1 MSPADGACLHTVVPQ
16 PQLDEKKEVAVS
28 IKDRMRTLL
37 NGDGAHDAHT
47 APVDEVLRAGAPA
60 PSIDR
65 QVEMLA
71 ALGLTLREHVTAES
85 VARAVR
91 TASRRDLEVV
101 PAADE
106 QPETTP
112 PVPGLQR
119 CAFWWLLHER
129 IDGRYAIGGRH
140 RVLPPRADLF
150 GESAPS
156 AEQLARSIHK
166 VAQRLCSD
174 TGAPLPEIE
183 VSDLRVRSQL
193 LTTATVRLDGRP
205 HIWSDVRDRD
215 FVRTLARVCS
225 TPEQSIMVF
234 DDHGADT
241 HWTRPMVDVLVVPAE
256 HVDGVAAILREHVR
270 PAVAAAHAW
279 IDLPYSGRD
288 EASRSGR
295 RAAGR
300 RRGQRMTPWAPPA
313 LLRRAA

>member
-1 MSPADGACLHTVVPQ
+1 MGIT
-16 PQLDEKKEVAVS
+16 E
-28 IKDRMRTLL
+28 RMRTLL
-37 NGDGAHDAHT
+37 NGDGAHAAPT
-47 APVDEVLRAGAPA
+47 ARADDILRECTPA
-60 PSIDR
+60 PSIDQ
-65 QVEMLA
+65 QVDMLA
-71 ALGLTLREHVTAES
+71 ALGLTLREHVTPEAVS
-85 VARAVR
+85 GAIRA
-91 TASRRDLEVV
+91 ASRRDLELV
-101 PAADE
+101 PDADE
-106 QPETTP
+106 RPETTP

-129 IDGRYAIGGRH
+129 IDGRCAIGGRH

-150 GESAPS
+150 GESTPS

-183 VSDLRVRSQL
+183 VTDLRVRSQL
-193 LTTATVRLDGRP
+193 LTTATVRLDGQP

-225 TPEQSIMVF
+225 TPEQTIMVF
-234 DDHGADT
+234 DDFGADT

-256 HVDGVAAILREHVR
+256 HVGGVAALLREHVR
-270 PAVAAAHAW
+270 PAVDAAHAW

-288 EASRSGR
+288 ETSRSGR
-295 RAAGR
+295 RAASR

>member
-1 MSPADGACLHTVVPQ
+1 MVLQ
-16 PQLDEKKEVAVS
+16 PQLDEKKEVAMS
-28 IKDRMRTLL
+28 ITDRMRTLL
-37 NGDGAHDAHT
+37 HGDGTPAAHA
-47 APVDEVLRAGAPA
+47 APVDDVLRAGAPA
-60 PSIDR
+60 PSIDQ
-65 QVEMLA
+65 QVDMLA
-71 ALGLTLREHVTAES
+71 ALGLSLREHVTPAA
-85 VARAVR
+85 VARAVQA
-91 TASRRDLEVV
+91 ASRRDLELV
-101 PAADE
+101 PDADE

-150 GESAPS
+150 GESTPS
-156 AEQLARSIHK
+156 AEQLERSIHK

-183 VSDLRVRSQL
+183 VTDLRVRSQL

-225 TPEQSIMVF
+225 SDEQTVMVF

-241 HWTRPMVDVLVVPAE
+241 HWTRPMVDVLVVPTE
-256 HVDGVAAILREHVR
+256 HVSGVAALLREHVR

-288 EASRSGR
+288 ESVRAGLHGTWRR
-295 RAAGR
+295 RAKR
-300 RRGQRMTPWAPPA
+300 TTPWAPPA